1 MHIYVDESGTFPTTT
16 TASSWSV
23 IAAYVSPDEDQSA
36 IEKLVGRLRAVL
48 GGGEEVKL
56 GGLTE
61 PQYFNFLYTLGRLNG
76 IVFAAASD
84 MSTSSLDV
92 MAHHKKMQALEIV
105 KYRDKME
112 HQAVREALDDLSQ
125 QVADMPLNLYAQMKF
140 QTRLLHDV
148 VVRSISYFAQRS
160 PQSLSRFRWRVDQ
173 KDVVP
178 TAYEMIFRKLLP
190 GTLQSISI
198 DEPILIIREFDYS
211 SMSHYEF
218 AQGDEPTYLQDQY
231 GLPEMDGFDLGKL
244 VGEDFEFVDS
254 KAVAGIQVADLIASG
269 LRRFLKGEFQD
280 NDTAAELLGRLTIQ
294 NVKTQLPVKLVS
306 LGAESAVDGELT
318 KRLRILE
325 RFARPYLLLRS

>member
-16 TASSWSV
+16 TPSSWSV
-23 IAAYVSPDEDQSA
+23 IAAYVSPDEDQPA
-36 IEKLVGRLRAVL
+36 IEKFVSWLQEVFGS
-48 GGGEEVKL
+48 GNEVKL
-56 GGLTE
+56 GALTE
-61 PQYFNFLYTLGRLNG
+61 AHYFNFLHTLGSLNG

-84 MSTSSLDV
+84 MSTSSLEV
-92 MAHHKKMQALEIV
+92 MAHHQKMQALGVV

-112 HQAVREALDDLSQ
+112 HQPVRDALDELSR
-125 QVADMPLNLYAQMKF
+125 QVAQMPLNLYAQMKF
-140 QTRLLHDV
+140 QQRLLHDV
-148 VVRSISYFAQRS
+148 VARCISYFVQRS

-173 KDVVP
+173 KDVVS
-178 TAYEMIFRKLLP
+178 TAYEKVFRKLLP

-198 DEPILIIREFDYS
+198 DEPILMIKQFDYS

-218 AQGDEPTYLQDQY
+218 APGDEPKYLQEQY
-231 GLPEMDGFDLGKL
+231 GLPEIEGFDLGKL

-269 LRRFLKGEFQD
+269 LRRFLKGEFRD
-280 NDTAAELLGRLTIQ
+280 NDMAAELLGRLTIQ

-306 LGAESAVDGELT
+306 LGAEAEVGGELT

-325 RFARPYLLLRS
+325 RFARPYLLWRS